1 MEIDRN
7 RLGFQP
13 FSGRVRRE
21 GAQPPNERG
30 RLDLDP
36 QILRSP
42 IFCSTYVLFGAG
54 PAGRPARF
62 LQDPVMKEKSQ
73 MACKPGSVPAEAGDG
88 HSSGT
93 PVTGRLARPTRAT
106 ARKPACLTE
115 PGLPP
120 LFGLAP
126 GGVYPAAAVT
136 GRAVR
141 SYRTFSPL
149 PGSRAGRYGLCGTF
163 PGVAPAGHYPAP
175 CFRGARTFLPR
186 GQKRR
191 GSGHPAIW
199 HLSLIHI

>member
-149 PGSRAGRYGLCGTF
+149 PDSREAVRRYPFCCTF
-163 PGVAPAGHYPAP
+163 RRLTP
-175 CFRGARTFLPR
+175 PR
-186 GQKRR
+186 GYLALCPMEP
-191 GSGHPAIW
+191 G
-199 HLSLIHI
+199 LSSPRETAGGDCPTDSHGRIYSI